1 VYFDKNMYGLRLMRN
16 FGSQRFLITGASGQ
30 IGSELIPYMSQRY
43 GIDSVVASDLTRRQ
57 LKFDADYEFVSLDV
71 CVIST

>member
-1 VYFDKNMYGLRLMRN
+1 MYGLRILRN

-30 IGSELIPYMSQRY
+30 IGSELIPYISQRY
-43 GIDSVVASDLTRRQ
+43 GLETVVASDLTKRQ
-57 LKFDADYEFVSLDV
+57 INYKGDYEFVSLDV